1 MQLPLSLLFDKAD
14 RLRPQSLPLKR
25 HRSLCLTRSCSP
37 AQSRCHRR
45 PPRSSPGRR
54 GSTGCLLLSHVQS
67 RAGLAPSGRGPSW
80 PFVHLVVRETPV
92 ASPVSALCA
101 MGCWGVSGQRWCL
114 RAWRPSSCS
123 PRGRAGAAALF
134 LLVTC
139 GLWAPCC
146 LRWFS
151 SLQTYPRELVRA
163 SGAGVRRQLPCTQR
177 LFRHEVCRK
186 R

>member
-37 AQSRCHRR
+37 AQSWCHRR

-54 GSTGCLLLSHVQS
+54 GSSSPACSP
-67 RAGLAPSGRGPSW
+67 GLALPLLAVVLLG

-92 ASPVSALCA
+92 PSPISALCA
-101 MGCWGVSGQRWCL
+101 MGCWGVSGQGWCL

-123 PRGRAGAAALF
+123 PWGRAGAAALF